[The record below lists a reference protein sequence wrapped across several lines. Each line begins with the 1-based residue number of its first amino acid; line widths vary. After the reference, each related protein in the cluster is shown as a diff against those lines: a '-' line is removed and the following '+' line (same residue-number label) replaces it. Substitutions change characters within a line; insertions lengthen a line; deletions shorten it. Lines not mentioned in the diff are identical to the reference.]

1 MNGRFVAAV
10 KPPADGAGSDQRFW
24 FVFSGEKLLCRED
37 GAGPLP
43 ADLAELGLVPIR
55 QQYLGCLDGR
65 PCFSA
70 ELPPGQ
76 PAPVGYTFERLRQ
89 AFDHLDETLIAV
101 AGRASQIVDWDRSH
115 QFCGRCGAKMD
126 TSTMER
132 AKHCPQCGLSNY
144 PRLSP
149 SMIVRVTRGPE
160 ILLARAHRFAPGMY
174 SVLAGFVEPGE
185 TVEETVEREVNE
197 EVGVTLKNI
206 TYFGSQPWP
215 FPNSLML
222 AFTAEYAGGELR
234 PDPAEIE
241 DAAWFTAET
250 LPLLPPPISIARRL
264 IESWLREV
272 PRGRENTRGSH
283 TQLS

>member
-1 MNGRFVAAV
+1 MSRRFIAAV
-10 KPPADGAGSDQRFW
+10 KPPVDGAGSGLILW
-24 FVFSGEKLLCRED
+24 FVFSGDKLLCRAD

-43 ADLAELGLVPIR
+43 VDLVELGLVPIR
-55 QQYLGCLDGR
+55 QQYLGTLDGR

-70 ELPPGQ
+70 ELPPDLTP
-76 PAPVGYTFERLRQ
+76 PAGYTFRRLRQ
-89 AFDHLDETLIAV
+89 AVDCLDETLFSL

-115 QFCGRCGAKMD
+115 QFCGRCGARME
-126 TSTMER
+126 TSLTER
-132 AKHCPQCGLSNY
+132 AKHCPECGLHNY

-185 TVEETVEREVNE
+185 TVEETIEREVGE

-241 DAAWFTAET
+241 DAAWFTADN

-264 IESWLREV
+264 IESWLK
-272 PRGRENTRGSH
+272 
-283 TQLS
+283 